1 MAAFTTIAAATAL
14 AATAATTTKSFV
26 QAGKQRK
33 LQEKAEAEA
42 DKALADA
49 RKRLGVNYAEGI
61 GIQKEA
67 YELEREALIA
77 AGAQALQAG
86 AEGELRGAGA
96 TAGRVQ
102 MAQQEGQRKIATAMG
117 QEMLGLEKAAA
128 AEDARIAG
136 QLASLD
142 LEEVRG
148 AQLAARDAQ
157 EARAA
162 AIQQGV
168 QGIQSLTQ
176 QASQF
181 APLYSKSQA
190 GRAAE
195 AFQGSPEQMRA
206 ISDAKLTEQFRG
218 GTTPNIGTYSEG
230 FFDPQ
235 LLSQFS
241 LNQPF
246 GGVQLSQKELEEF
259 RRNNPMSITI

>member
-1 MAAFTTIAAATAL
+1 MGVFTAISTAVAL
-14 AATAATTTKSFV
+14 GSAVQSFS
-26 QAGKQRK
+26 QASKQRT
-33 LQEKAEAEA
+33 LQKKAEAEA
-42 DKALADA
+42 EKSMADA

-148 AQLAARDAQ
+148 AQLAARDA
-157 EARAA
+157 ERRADRA
-162 AIQQGV
+162 MAQGV
-168 QGIQSLTQ
+168 QS
-176 QASQF
+176 
-181 APLYSKSQA
+181 A
-190 GRAAE
+190 GAALE
-195 AFQGSPEQMRA
+195 
-206 ISDAKLTEQFRG
+206 RG
-218 GTTPNIGTYSEG
+218 
-230 FFDPQ
+230 
-235 LLSQFS
+235 
-241 LNQPF
+241 
-246 GGVQLSQKELEEF
+246 LEEF
-259 RRNNPMSITI
+259 VPLYKEQKEEAGGAGAFDVFSQSTIQKQPGLENFTTQQIQDLINAGIIKPEKIIQ